1 MSKVTDK
8 IKNRMPPSKRRMIG
22 ISVDISAQIHEYMK
36 EIGMKQKDLADK
48 LDKNES
54 EISKWLSGSH
64 NFTLET
70 IAKIEEVF
78 GKKIIIVP
86 TFAAQDLKDLEIKLN
101 NESGL
106 VSRESLN
113 VLKEFERIDY
123 TD

>member
-1 MSKVTDK
+1 MGKVLEK
-8 IKNRMPPSKRRMIG
+8 IKNRVSPSKRRMIG

-64 NFTLET
+64 NFTIET
-70 IAKIEEVF
+70 IGKIEEVF

-86 TFAAQDLKDLEIKLN
+86 MFAAQDLKDLEIKLN

-106 VSRESLN
+106 VSRESIRI
-113 VLKEFERIDY
+113 LKEFEKIDLI
-123 TD
+123 D